1 MSPRLEESVLRSA
14 KRFSDGCPHMVR
26 FAMQIDATN
35 SILEI
40 SNSFGLSA
48 KISVHGHGTVR
59 PCTTTVLMEWTEPQW
74 FFVEICNF
82 CVARKSDW
90 SRFSEVAEGT
100 AVQPLKAWSSET
112 THPVIPGLAWL
123 GASKWQM

>member
-1 MSPRLEESVLRSA
+1 SSSFIHTRSPTSHTSTLSLHDALPILSPRLEESVLRSA

-48 KISVHGHGTVR
+48 KRSVHGHGTVR
-59 PCTTTVLMEWTEPQW
+59 PCTTTVLMEWTEPQ
-74 FFVEICNF
+74 
-82 CVARKSDW
+82 
-90 SRFSEVAEGT
+90 
-100 AVQPLKAWSSET
+100 
-112 THPVIPGLAWL
+112 
-123 GASKWQM
+123 